1 MVKGGF
7 KFLVIASV
15 SIGLMSVVV
24 GSKAEDTPLS
34 KPHYYDDAVT
44 LPPDTPV
51 VTKED
56 LPYQFNDNNGT
67 QPVYDDNSGLY
78 LSNPSNIKT
87 ETNYNP
93 KTGNYDVTQK
103 IGDMNYRPET
113 YVEFQDYQ
121 DALFKKAVKD
131 HWKSKI
137 KAEDLNNQNK
147 KGIIPKLTVN
157 SEIFDR
163 IFGGNTVDIKPTGTA
178 ELIFALNRNKT
189 LNPAIPQ
196 RQQKVTN
203 FDFNMRI
210 QLNLI
215 GKIGDKLKIT
225 TNYNT
230 EASFDWENQMKLEY
244 TGYEDE
250 IIKKIEAG
258 NVSLPLNSTLI
269 TGSQSLFGVKM
280 QLQFGRLTATTIF
293 SQQRGKKQEVSVQG
307 GSQIQNFTVTGDNYE
322 VNKHYFLGHY
332 FRDNYDDWMK
342 TLPVVS
348 TPIII
353 TKAEVYITN
362 QTGSTENVRSFVGF
376 ADLGEDSAHA
386 NPTMIDPNCQTNSNY
401 LVVDS
406 PGVVPHNGANS
417 LYSIISSTLANA
429 IMPARTSTT
438 TNQINSSLT
447 SNAVAPNNCNSN
459 SGFMESS
466 RHYEYVTNARRLN
479 PSEYSINTRLGF
491 ISINQSIN
499 NDVAVAVAYQYTYNG
514 KTYQV
519 GEFSDQFTTGPLYLK
534 LLKGTLTN
542 PKYITWD
549 LMMKNVYSIGAYN
562 LNPQDFK
569 CDIYYNNIETGV
581 DVPYIPAG
589 AINGKLLLQ
598 VMDLDKLSVNG
609 DKYSDG
615 VYDFVKD
622 YTINPVNGR
631 VYLSSKEPFG
641 NNLREKFAASDFP
654 AADKYIFQ
662 YLYDS
667 TRTIAQ
673 QFPERN
679 RFKLKGQY
687 KSASGAEISLNAL
700 NIPQG
705 AVSVTAN
712 GQKLVENQ
720 DYTVDYTLGR
730 VKIINESI
738 LNSGANIKVSTES
751 NSLFNVQQKSLF
763 GTRLDYK
770 VNKDLILGGTLLRLN
785 EKPVTQK
792 VTIGDEPVSNTIW
805 GLDYNYR
812 TDAPFLTRLVDKIP
826 LINTKEMSTIVTQ
839 GEFAQLIPGN
849 AKAIGKNGT
858 SYVDDFEGSISLI
871 DIKSPQAWTMASI
884 PQGQASLFP
893 ESVLSNTITTGLNRA
908 QFNWYTIDNLF
919 YGQQNSSL
927 KPANIP
933 KETYANNFMR
943 QVLETELFPSKT
955 PPNGQPVVL
964 SVLDLAF
971 YPGERGPYN
980 YDAFPVN
987 GFSKGVASSGKLN
1000 NPETRWGGIMRRLE
1014 TNDFQAA
1021 NIEYVQFWMMD
1032 PFNEDYDSTKTYEG
1046 MDKNNPPSGEMFINL
1061 GNISEDVVKDGAMLY
1076 ENGLPGAPTGPNS
1089 GLATSRTNI
1098 GVYPLLTPSSNAFV
1112 NEVNDR
1118 PFQDAGYDGM
1128 IDTTEQRVF
1137 TNYLNN
1143 MNAATNSTVHATAF
1157 ADPSTD
1163 QYLHPKDASYDDF
1176 TVANGNALLGN
1187 TLHRYKKYNGA
1198 EGNSPTGSLATVN
1211 GVNVVGSNSPNIE
1224 DVNKDNTLNE
1234 TENYYQYR
1242 IKISPQDFQPNKV
1255 GENFLV
1261 NVTQGTATIDGIS
1274 KKVNWYQF
1282 KVPIAEYEA
1291 AVGSIE
1297 GFNSIRFMRVFM
1309 KGFDKPVIC
1318 RLARFELVRSDWRR
1332 YQFDLQKPGEYIA
1345 NDDNTTSFDVS
1356 AVSLQENGSKIP
1368 VNYVIPPGINQQQNV
1383 QTTNLV
1389 LQNEQALSLRTCN
1402 LKDGDSRA
1410 IYKNIDLDVRSFKK
1424 MRMFMH
1430 AEQLG
1435 TDVLHDGDVTVF
1447 VRLGSDFNNN
1457 YYEYEIPVKLTPK
1470 GYYDPNDETAK
1481 YNVWPSENEFIMDFE
1496 EITGAKTERNSEIG
1510 LDLAAAQK
1518 PYTKY
1523 YGGYNITVVGNPN
1536 LATVK
1541 SMMIGIRNPKDNG
1554 ALPKCVEVWVNEL
1567 RLTDFQNKGG
1577 WATTGR
1583 VQAKLADF
1591 GQISL
1596 SALYSKP
1603 FFGSI
1608 EKKVSERSR
1617 ETNFQWD
1624 AASTFQLGKFF
1635 PVKWKVNLPVYY
1647 AYGQTRVTPM
1657 YNPYDPDVLIDNK
1670 AIDPEL
1676 KKQIKANAQDI
1687 TVRKGYNFS
1696 NIRVDGFK
1704 KEGRAPMPWDVSNFS
1719 VTYAFNEVT
1728 RHNVNI
1734 DHSIVK
1740 SYRGALSYNYA
1751 ITAKP
1756 WAPFKKSKNK
1766 IINNKWLAL
1775 VKDFN
1780 VTPLPSR
1787 LGFNTDINRSYSE
1800 LLNRDITSF
1809 YGGSNDVLTKAQFNK
1824 TFNMT
1829 RNYDLQWSF
1838 TKNLKF
1844 DYTANNDS
1852 RILEPRDKIDTKEE
1866 KDSIMHNIKKLGE
1879 TVNYRHQ
1886 ANLNYQVPINK
1897 IPIFDFVNASV
1908 KYGATYTWTR
1918 RPFAQEEIG
1927 NTIQNTNTKSA
1938 NMAFTMPTF
1947 YNKIPYF
1954 RKINTGG
1961 GGNKPGAGGTKGGSD
1976 TKKDSAK
1983 KESSVKDIGE
1993 FIARGIMMIKQIS
2006 LTYAQTNGTGLPGF
2020 MPSSQYMGMDNNSRY
2035 GWAPGFNFVS
2045 GSNDSILRKAINN
2058 DWLTKNPNQSLPYTT
2073 TQTSNITYRAN
2084 IEPHGSLKIE
2094 LNGTKTHGYSQSMF
2108 VRYDTS
2114 ATASDANRHYLFE
2127 TPTYSGN
2134 YSISVFTLGRS
2145 FKDKGKGAES
2155 ALFDEFLLIRPDVAK
2170 ELGAANPNSTGLQ
2183 TPSGLPAYV
2192 DGYSNTQQDVLLGAF
2207 YQAYTGKKLK
2217 GVGSDRMF
2225 KQIPL
2230 PNWTIS
2236 WDGLGKLKAMKKY
2249 FQSITIRH
2257 AYRSIYSLGG
2267 YSNNLLY
2274 VENGGTR
2281 VPVDNTASGGTRNF
2295 NARYTIAGATITE
2308 SFSPLIKFDFKFNKP
2323 GLLANFEVKKD
2334 KTVNLNITGPQ
2345 IIETKGQEYIIGVG
2359 YRYPKLKIN
2368 AVKIK
2373 GKPLESDLNLKID
2386 LSYRKNLTIIRK
2398 IVDEISTPTGGQN
2411 IISLKTAIDYQLTAN
2426 INLRLFYDWI
2436 KTSPQTSNSFPTANT
2451 NAGFSLRFNL
2461 Q

>member
-7 KFLVIASV
+7 KFLIVASV
-15 SIGLMSVVV
+15 SVGLMSVVI
-24 GSKAEDTPLS
+24 GSKAKTSPLS
-34 KPHYYDDAVT
+34 KPHYYEEAA
-44 LPPDTPV
+44 LPLDSPI
-51 VTKED
+51 VTKDD
-56 LPYQFNDNNGT
+56 LPYQF
-67 QPVYDDNSGLY
+67 DDNSNVPPIYKDKSGLY
-78 LSNPSNIKT
+78 LSDPNNIKT

-103 IGDMNYRPET
+103 MGDLDYRPET
-113 YVEFQDYQ
+113 YVDFQDYQ

-131 HWKSKI
+131 HWRSKI
-137 KAEDLNNQNK
+137 KADDLNNQNK

-157 SEIFDR
+157 NEIFDR

-293 SQQRGKKQEVSVQG
+293 SQQRGKKQEVTVQG
-307 GSQIQNFTVTGDNYE
+307 GAQIQNFSVNADNYE
-322 VNKHYFLGHY
+322 VNKHYYLGHY
-332 FRDNYDDWMK
+332 FRDNYDAWMK
-342 TLPVVS
+342 TLPVVA
-348 TPIII
+348 TPIVI

-362 QTGSTENVRSFVGF
+362 QTGSTDNVRSFVGF
-376 ADLGEDSAHA
+376 SDLGEDTSHV
-386 NPTMIDPNCQTNSNY
+386 NKNLSNY
-401 LVVDS
+401 ETLSGAPVTPCQLNANYTIVDS
-406 PGVVPHNGANS
+406 AGVNPHNGANS
-417 LYSIISSTLANA
+417 LYYIITDTLYHTLMPRRLVGAPYNASLSSNV
-429 IMPARTSTT
+429 
-438 TNQINSSLT
+438 
-447 SNAVAPNNCNSN
+447 VAPNSCNNSSN
-459 SGFMESS
+459 FMESS
-466 RHYEYVTNARRLN
+466 RDYEYVTNARRLN
-479 PSEYSINTRLGF
+479 PSEYTINTRLGF

-542 PKYITWD
+542 PRYGTWD

-562 LNPQDFK
+562 LNVQDFK
-569 CDIYYNNIETGV
+569 CDVYYNNIETGV
-581 DVPYIPAG
+581 DIPYIPSTSR
-589 AINGKLLLQ
+589 NGQLFIQ

-609 DKYSDG
+609 DRYSDG
-615 VYDFVKD
+615 VFDFIKD
-622 YTINPVNGR
+622 YTINPTNGR

-641 NNLREKFAASDFP
+641 NNLRLALASGDFP
-654 AADKYIFQ
+654 EANKYIYQ
-662 YLYDS
+662 ELYDS

-673 QFPERN
+673 QLPEKN
-679 RFKLKGQY
+679 RYKLKGQY
-687 KSASGAEISLNAL
+687 KSASGSEIPLNSL

-705 AVSVTAN
+705 SVVVTAN

-738 LNSGANIKVSTES
+738 MNSGATIKVTTEN

-770 VNKDLILGGTLLRLN
+770 VNKDLTLGGTLLRLN

-792 VTIGDEPVSNTIW
+792 VNIGDEPVSNTIW
-805 GLDYNYR
+805 GLDYNYK

-849 AKAIGKNGT
+849 AKAIGKSGN
-858 SYVDDFEGSISLI
+858 SYIDDFEGSIALI
-871 DIKSPQAWTMASI
+871 DIKNQQAWTLASI
-884 PQGQASLFP
+884 PQGQTALFP
-893 ESVLSNTITTGLNRA
+893 EAALNDDIRIGMNRA
-908 QFNWYTIDNLF
+908 QFNWYNIDNLF

-927 KPANIP
+927 KPGNIP
-933 KETYANNFMR
+933 KETYTNNFMR
-943 QVLETELFPSKT
+943 QVLETELFPTKT
-955 PPNGQPVVL
+955 PPSGQPIVL

-971 YPGERGPYN
+971 YPSERGPYN
-980 YDAFPVN
+980 YDAN
-987 GFSKGVASSGKLN
+987 GAAGISSGVNSDGSLKA
-1000 NPETRWGGIMRRLE
+1000 PENRWGGIMRRLE

-1032 PFNEDYDSTKTYEG
+1032 PFNEDYDATKTYEG

-1061 GNISEDVVKDGAMLY
+1061 GNISEDVVKDGGMLY
-1076 ENGLPGAPTGPNS
+1076 ENGLPGAPNGPNANLS
-1089 GLATSRTNI
+1089 TTTSNI
-1098 GVYPLLTPSSNAFV
+1098 GVYPILTPVSNAFV
-1112 NEVNDR
+1112 NEVSDR
-1118 PFQDAGYDGM
+1118 PYQDVGYDGM
-1128 IDTTEQRVF
+1128 IDSTEIRKFFPFVGAVSNLDRSKPLVQQAL
-1137 TNYLNN
+1137 T
-1143 MNAATNSTVHATAF
+1143 
-1157 ADPSTD
+1157 DPSSD
-1163 QYLHPKDASYDDF
+1163 NYMHPKDASYDGLDQ
-1176 TVANGNALLGN
+1176 LQGN
-1187 TLHRYKKYNGA
+1187 TLHRYKRYNGS
-1198 EGNSPTGSLATVN
+1198 EGNTPVGDQANVG
-1211 GVNVVGSNSPNIE
+1211 GVNVVGSPSPNIE
-1224 DVNKDNTLNE
+1224 DVNRDNTLNE
-1234 TENYYQYR
+1234 NENYYQYR
-1242 IKISPQDFQPNKV
+1242 VKISPQDFQTSKV
-1255 GENFLV
+1255 GENYLV
-1261 NVTQGTATIDGIS
+1261 NVSEGTTTIDGIS

-1282 KVPIAEYEA
+1282 KIPIAEYES

-1309 KGFDKPVIC
+1309 KGFDKPIVC

-1345 NDDNTTSFDVS
+1345 NDDNTTTFDVS
-1356 AVSLQENGSKIP
+1356 AVSLQENGSKLP
-1368 VNYVIPPGINQQQNV
+1368 VNYVMPPGIEQQQNV

-1389 LQNEQALSLRTCN
+1389 LQNEQALSLRACN

-1424 MRMFMH
+1424 MKMFMH
-1430 AEQLG
+1430 AEQMG
-1435 TDVLHDGDVTVF
+1435 TDILRDGDVTVF

-1457 YYEYEIPVKLTPK
+1457 YYEYEVPVKVTPK
-1470 GYYDPNDETAK
+1470 GYYDGVDETAR
-1481 YNVWPSENEFIMDFE
+1481 YNVWPQENEFIMDFE
-1496 EITGAKTERNSEIG
+1496 EITGTKTERNSTTG

-1518 PYTKY
+1518 PYTKAFN
-1523 YGGYNITVVGNPN
+1523 GYNITVVGNPN

-1541 SMMIGIRNPKDNG
+1541 SMMIGIRNPKDNS

-1577 WATTGR
+1577 WAATGR

-1591 GQISL
+1591 GQVSL
-1596 SALYSKP
+1596 SGLYSLP

-1617 ETNFQWD
+1617 ETTFQWD
-1624 AASTFQLGKFF
+1624 AATTFQLGKFF
-1635 PVKWKVNLPVYY
+1635 PMKWKVNLPVYY
-1647 AYGQTRVTPM
+1647 AYGQTRITPM
-1657 YNPYDPDVLIDNK
+1657 FNPYDPDVLTDNK
-1670 AIDPEL
+1670 SIDPEL
-1676 KKQIKANAQDI
+1676 QKQIKANANDI

-1696 NIRVDGFK
+1696 NVRVDGFK
-1704 KEGRAPMPWDVSNFS
+1704 KEGKAPMPWDVSNFS
-1719 VTYAFNEVT
+1719 TTYAYNEVT

-1734 DHSIVK
+1734 ANSVVK
-1740 SYRGALSYNYA
+1740 AYRGALSYNYA
-1751 ITAKP
+1751 INAKP
-1756 WAPFKKSKNK
+1756 WVPFKKSKNK
-1766 IINNKWLAL
+1766 ILNNKWLAI
-1775 VKDFN
+1775 VKDIN
-1780 VTPLPSR
+1780 LTPLPSR
-1787 LGFNTDINRSYSE
+1787 LGFNTDVNRTYSE

-1809 YGGSNDVLTKAQFNK
+1809 YGGTSDQFTKPQFNK
-1824 TFNMT
+1824 TFTMT
-1829 RNYDLQWSF
+1829 RNYDLQWAF

-1844 DYTANNDS
+1844 DFTAINDA
-1852 RILEPRDKIDTKEE
+1852 RIMESPDRIDT
-1866 KDSIMHNIKKLGE
+1866 DSERVEIQNNLKKLGE
-1879 TVNYRHQ
+1879 TINYRHQ
-1886 ANLNYQVPINK
+1886 ANLNYQLPINK
-1897 IPIFDFVNASV
+1897 IPIFDFVNSSV
-1908 KYGATYTWTR
+1908 KYGSTYTWAR

-1938 NMAFTMPTF
+1938 NVALSMTTL

-1954 RKINTGG
+1954 RKVNTGG
-1961 GGNKPGAGGTKGGSD
+1961 SGKPGAKPNAAA
-1976 TKKDSAK
+1976 KDSTKNNNTNNFKEIGDLIAK
-1983 KESSVKDIGE
+1983 
-1993 FIARGIMMIKQIS
+1993 GIMMIKQVS
-2006 LTYAQTNGTGLPGF
+2006 MAYSQTNGTGLPGF
-2020 MPSSQYMGMDNNSRY
+2020 MPSSQYLGMDNNSRY
-2035 GWAPGFNFVS
+2035 GFAPGFGFVS

-2058 DWLTKNPNQSLPYTT
+2058 GWLTQNPNQSLPYTT
-2073 TQTSNITYRAN
+2073 TKTSSFNYRAN
-2084 IEPHGSLKIE
+2084 VEPHSSLKIE
-2094 LNGTKTHGYSQSMF
+2094 LNGTKSNGFSQSMF
-2108 VRYDTS
+2108 VRYDSSLT
-2114 ATASDANRHYLFE
+2114 NNGNKGYLFE

-2145 FKDKGKGAES
+2145 FRDKGKGAQS
-2155 ALFDEFLLIRPDVAK
+2155 ALFDEFLLIRPNIAK
-2170 ELGAANPNSTGLQ
+2170 ELGDANPKSLGLQ
-2183 TPSGLPAYV
+2183 DPGGELPAFI
-2192 DGYSNTQQDVLLGAF
+2192 DGYSTTQQDVLLGAF
-2207 YQAYTGKKLK
+2207 VEAYTGRKLK

-2230 PNWTIS
+2230 PNWTIT
-2236 WDGLGKLKAMKKY
+2236 WDGLGKLKIMKKY
-2249 FQSITIRH
+2249 FQSITVRH
-2257 AYRSIYSLGG
+2257 GYRSIYTLGG
-2267 YSNNLLY
+2267 YTNNLLF
-2274 VENGGTR
+2274 VEGGGTR
-2281 VPVDNTASGGTRNF
+2281 VPVDNTLIGGTQNF
-2295 NARYTIAGATITE
+2295 NPRYTIAGATIIE

-2323 GLLANFEVKKD
+2323 GLMANFEIKKD

-2345 IIETKGQEYIIGVG
+2345 IIETKGQEYIIGMG

-2368 AVKIK
+2368 AFKIK
-2373 GKPLESDLNLKID
+2373 NKPLESDLNFKLD
-2386 LSYRKNLTIIRK
+2386 LSYRRNLTIIRK

-2411 IISLKTAIDYQLTAN
+2411 IISLKTALDYQLTPN

-2436 KTSPQTSNSFPTANT
+2436 RTSPQTSNSFPTANT

>member
-7 KFLVIASV
+7 KFLVVASV

-24 GSKAEDTPLS
+24 GSKAKTSPLS
-34 KPHYYDDAVT
+34 KPHYYEEAA
-44 LPPDTPV
+44 LPPDTPI

-56 LPYQFNDNNGT
+56 LPYEFNDNSNV
-67 QPVYDDNSGLY
+67 QPVYNDNNGLY

-93 KTGNYDVTQK
+93 KTGNYDITQK
-103 IGDMNYRPET
+103 MGDLDYRPET

-131 HWKSKI
+131 HWRSKI
-137 KAEDLNNQNK
+137 KADDLNNQNK

-157 SEIFDR
+157 NEIFDR

-307 GSQIQNFTVTGDNYE
+307 GAQIQNFVVTADNYE
-322 VNKHYFLGHY
+322 VNKHYYLGHY
-332 FRDNYDDWMK
+332 FRDNYDAWMQ
-342 TLPVVS
+342 TLPIVA
-348 TPIII
+348 TPIVI

-376 ADLGEDSAHA
+376 SDLGEDGTHI
-386 NPTMIDPNCQTNSNY
+386 NPTLADPLCQGDPLFRIIDNATQP
-401 LVVDS
+401 DS
-406 PGVVPHNGANS
+406 IHPHNNANT
-417 LYSIISSTLANA
+417 LYGIITNTANGL
-429 IMPARTSTT
+429 MPARTSTT
-438 TNQINSSLT
+438 TNQINTNLT
-447 SNAVAPNNCNSN
+447 SGSVGANTCNSN
-459 SGFMESS
+459 NGFMASS
-466 RHYEYVTNARRLN
+466 RDYEYVTNARRLN
-479 PSEYSINTRLGF
+479 PSEFTINTRLGF
-491 ISINQSIN
+491 ISINQSVN

-542 PKYITWD
+542 PRYLTWD

-562 LNPQDFK
+562 LNSQDFK
-569 CDIYYNNIETGV
+569 CDVYYNNIETGV
-581 DVPYIPAG
+581 DVPYVPAG
-589 AINGKLLLQ
+589 SRNGQLYLQ

-615 VYDFVKD
+615 VFDFIKD
-622 YTINPVNGR
+622 YTINPTNGR

-641 NNLREKFAASDFP
+641 NNLRAKFAPGDFP
-654 AADKYIFQ
+654 AADKYIYQ
-662 YLYDS
+662 ELYDS

-673 QFPERN
+673 QLPEKN
-679 RFKLKGQY
+679 RYKLKGQY

-792 VTIGDEPVSNTIW
+792 VNIGDEPVSNTIW
-805 GLDYNYR
+805 GLDYNYK

-849 AKAIGKNGT
+849 AKAIGKTGT
-858 SYVDDFEGSISLI
+858 SYIDDFEGSISLI
-871 DIKSPQAWTMASI
+871 DIKSPQAWSLASI
-884 PQGQASLFP
+884 PQGQNAMFP
-893 ESVLSNTITTGLNRA
+893 EAVLNNTVTTGNNRA

-933 KETYANNFMR
+933 KETYSNNFMR

-955 PPNGQPVVL
+955 PANGQPVVL

-971 YPGERGPYN
+971 YPNERGPYN
-980 YDAFPVN
+980 YDADPVN
-987 GFSKGVASSGKLN
+987 GYSAGAASTGILN
-1000 NPETRWGGIMRRLE
+1000 VPESRWGGIMRRLE

-1021 NIEYVQFWMMD
+1021 NIEYIQFWMMD

-1046 MDKNNPPSGEMFINL
+1046 MDRNNGPSGEMFINL
-1061 GNISEDVVKDGAMLY
+1061 GNISEDVVKDGGMLY
-1076 ENGLPGAPTGPNS
+1076 ENGLPGAPDGPNAN
-1089 GLATSRTNI
+1089 LATSGGNT
-1098 GVYPLLTPSSNAFV
+1098 GVYPILTPASNAFV

-1118 PFQDAGYDGM
+1118 PFQDIGYDGM
-1128 IDTTEQRVF
+1128 IDTTETRKFGTFVSRIG
-1137 TNYLNN
+1137 
-1143 MNAATNSTVHATAF
+1143 NSGSYDQSRKLVQEALT
-1157 ADPSTD
+1157 DPSTD
-1163 QYLHPKDASYDDF
+1163 NYLHPKDASYDGL
-1176 TVANGNALLGN
+1176 GNLLGN
-1187 TLHRYKKYNGA
+1187 TLHRYKKYNGS
-1198 EGNSPTGSLATVN
+1198 EGNSPTGDLATVN

-1224 DVNKDNTLNE
+1224 DVNRDNTLNE
-1234 TENYYQYR
+1234 TESYYQYR
-1242 IKISPQDFQPNKV
+1242 VKISPQDFQTSKV
-1255 GENFLV
+1255 GENYLV
-1261 NVTQGTATIDGIS
+1261 NVTEGTTTIDGIS

-1282 KVPIAEYEA
+1282 KIPVAEYEA
-1291 AVGSIE
+1291 AIGSIE
-1297 GFNSIRFMRVFM
+1297 GLNSIRFMRVFM
-1309 KGFDKPVIC
+1309 RGFNKPVVC

-1356 AVSLQENGSKIP
+1356 AVSLQENATRTP
-1368 VNYVIPPGINQQQNV
+1368 VNYVIPPGIQQQQNV

-1389 LQNEQALSLRTCN
+1389 LLNEQALSLRACN

-1430 AEQLG
+1430 AEQMGSDILN
-1435 TDVLHDGDVTVF
+1435 DGDVTVF

-1457 YYEYEIPVKLTPK
+1457 YYEYEIPVKVTPK

-1481 YNVWPSENEFIMDFE
+1481 YNVWPQENEFILDFE
-1496 EITGAKTERNSEIG
+1496 EITGVKTNRNSATG
-1510 LDLAAAQK
+1510 LDLGAAQK
-1518 PYTKY
+1518 PYTETF
-1523 YGGYNITVVGNPN
+1523 GGYNITVVGNPN

-1541 SMMIGIRNPKDNG
+1541 SMMIGIRNPKDNS

-1577 WATTGR
+1577 WAATGR

-1591 GQISL
+1591 GQVSL
-1596 SALYSKP
+1596 SALYSLP

-1617 ETNFQWD
+1617 ETTFQWD
-1624 AASTFQLGKFF
+1624 AATTFQLGKFF

-1647 AYGQTRVTPM
+1647 AYGQTRITPM
-1657 YNPYDPDVLIDNK
+1657 FNPYDPDVLIDNK
-1670 AIDPEL
+1670 AIDATL
-1676 KKQIKANAQDI
+1676 KNEIKKNAQDV

-1696 NIRVDGFK
+1696 NVRIDGFK
-1704 KEGRAPMPWDVSNFS
+1704 KEGKAPMPWDVSNFS
-1719 VTYAFNEVT
+1719 VTYAYNEVT

-1734 DHSIVK
+1734 ANSIVK

-1751 ITAKP
+1751 INAKA
-1756 WAPFKKSKNK
+1756 WTPFKKTKNK
-1766 IINNKWLAL
+1766 VLNNKWLAI
-1775 VKDFN
+1775 VKDIN

-1787 LGFNTDINRSYSE
+1787 LGFNTDVNRTYSE

-1809 YGGSNDVLTKAQFNK
+1809 YSGTSDQFTKPQFNK
-1824 TFNMT
+1824 TFIMT
-1829 RNYDLQWSF
+1829 RNYDLQWAF

-1844 DYTANNDS
+1844 DFTANNEA
-1852 RILEPRDKIDTKEE
+1852 RIMESPDRIDT
-1866 KDSIMHNIKKLGE
+1866 DSERVQIQNNLKKLGE
-1879 TVNYRHQ
+1879 TIGYRHQ
-1886 ANLNYQVPINK
+1886 ANLNYQLPINK
-1897 IPIFDFVNASV
+1897 IPIFDFVNSSV
-1908 KYGATYTWTR
+1908 KYGSTYTWTR

-1927 NTIQNTNTKSA
+1927 NSIQNTNTRSA
-1938 NMAFTMPTF
+1938 NVALTMPTL

-1954 RKINTGG
+1954 RKINTGSNG
-1961 GGNKPGAGGTKGGSD
+1961 KAGGKGPKASEQKND
-1976 TKKDSAK
+1976 STKKDN
-1983 KESSVKDIGE
+1983 SVKDIGE
-1993 FIARGIMMIKQIS
+1993 FLARGVMMIKQVS
-2006 LTYAQTNGTGLPGF
+2006 VAFSQTNGTGLPGF
-2020 MPSSQYMGMDNNSRY
+2020 MPSSQYLGMDNNSRY
-2035 GWAPGFNFVS
+2035 GFAPGFSFVS
-2045 GSNDSILRKAINN
+2045 GANDSILRKAINN
-2058 DWLTKNPNQSLPYTT
+2058 NWLTQNPNQSLPYTT
-2073 TQTSNITYRAN
+2073 TQTDNFTYRAN
-2084 IEPHGSLKIE
+2084 VEPHGSLKIE
-2094 LNGTKTHGYSQSMF
+2094 LNGTKSNGFSQSLF
-2108 VRYDTS
+2108 VRYDSTQR
-2114 ATASDANRHYLFE
+2114 DNGNKGYLFE

-2155 ALFDEFLLIRPDVAK
+2155 ALFDEFLLIRPNIAE
-2170 ELGAANPNSTGLQ
+2170 ELGKANPNSAGLQ
-2183 TPSGLPAYV
+2183 SPGGGLPAYV
-2192 DGYSNTQQDVLLGAF
+2192 DGYSTTQQDVLLGAF
-2207 YQAYTGKKLK
+2207 YEAYTGRKLK
-2217 GVGSDRMF
+2217 GVGTDRMF

-2236 WDGLGKLKAMKKY
+2236 WDGLGKLKVMKKY
-2249 FQSITIRH
+2249 FQSVTVRH
-2257 AYRSIYSLGG
+2257 AYRSIYTLGG
-2267 YSNNLLY
+2267 YTNNLLFA
-2274 VENGGTR
+2274 EGGGTR
-2281 VPVDNTASGGTRNF
+2281 VPVDNTVGGGTRNF
-2295 NARYTIAGATITE
+2295 NPRYTIAGATITE
-2308 SFSPLIKFDFKFNKP
+2308 AFSPLIKFDFKFNKP
-2323 GLLANFEVKKD
+2323 GLMANFEIKKD

-2345 IIETKGQEYIIGVG
+2345 IIETKGQEYIVGVG

-2368 AVKIK
+2368 ALKIK

-2386 LSYRKNLTIIRK
+2386 LSYRRNLTIIRK

-2411 IISLKTAIDYQLTAN
+2411 IVSLKTAIDYQLTQN

-2436 KTSPQTSNSFPTANT
+2436 RTSPQTSNSFPTANT